1 MFEMQPYIVYIKP
14 DAQNRIQAVNSSAFL
29 RDANGWREID
39 RGFDDKHHHAQG
51 NYFPK
56 PIYDER
62 GINRYMTALLA
73 DDPDREAFHGY
84 DYEGHQWGIYE
95 RTAEEMDADYVP
107 PVPQP
112 DQSQRIAAL
121 EEQLASYEAAY
132 AEGVNEA

>member
-1 MFEMQPYIVYIKP
+1 MDYETQPYIVYIKP

-29 RDANGWREID
+29 TDTNGWIEID
-39 RGFDDKHHHAQG
+39 RGYQTKHHHAQG
-51 NYFPK
+51 NYFPL

-62 GINRYMTALLA
+62 GICRYLYT
-73 DDPDREAFHGY
+73 PEA
-84 DYEGHQWGIYE
+84 ETLWRE
-95 RTAEEMDADYVP
+95 RTQAEMDADWVE

-112 DQSQRIAAL
+112 DPMERIKAL